1 MEFEHPIAGPAR
13 EAFAAGWAVSGGP
26 LTYRVHTACIV
37 AVQTAIEHADA
48 PRVLE
53 VTVDLGRL
61 EGMWALLFTR
71 REEQQAVHTR
81 TVSDVWRPLIDRDA
95 LAAAVDAVRR
105 DAGLSEARRTL
116 GGLAASALAAART
129 LLRALADLTGWTAL
143 RTAVRNAIA
152 AGRAEGMV
160 NAVAIA
166 AERLGTAGVRLDWD
180 IAFQHAYRS
189 LERLD
194 ELWAEADTWLA
205 RMLDG
210 AATDLG
216 RVLAGAAEDG
226 ASREEM
232 IDAAMDVLASDDAAA
247 VAFTVDWAMTTAADD
262 GALELYRSEGVQRVD
277 IITAGDGRVCETC
290 TGFEAGSPWSSLD
303 VPRLPTH
310 PVCRCCYAAD
320 VSLSH
325 FAAWFT

>member
-1 MEFEHPIAGPAR
+1 MR
-13 EAFAAGWAVSGGP
+13 
-26 LTYRVHTACIV
+26 
-37 AVQTAIEHADA
+37 TAIEHADD

-61 EGMWALLFTR
+61 EGMWARLFSR
-71 REEQQAVHTR
+71 RQEQQDEHTR
-81 TVSDVWRPLIDRDA
+81 AVTAAWRAMVDRDA
-95 LAAAVDAVRR
+95 VAMAVTAVRER
-105 DAGLSEARRTL
+105 AGLAEARRPL
-116 GGLAASALAAART
+116 GDLAAEALAAARA
-129 LLRALADLTGWTAL
+129 LLRALADHTGWTAL
-143 RTAVRNAIA
+143 RTAVRNALA
-152 AGRAEGMV
+152 VGRAEGAV

-166 AERLGTAGVRLDWD
+166 AERLGPHAVQLEWD

-210 AATDLG
+210 TASDLG
-216 RVLAGAAEDG
+216 RALAGAAEDG

-232 IDAAMDVLASDDAAA
+232 IDSAMDILVSDDAAA

-262 GALELYRSEGVQRVD
+262 GALALYQSEGVQRVD
-277 IITAGDGRVCETC
+277 VITAGDGRVCEAC
-290 TGFEAGSPWSSLD
+290 ASYEAGSPWSSLD

-310 PVCRCCYAAD
+310 PTCRCVYAAD

-325 FAAWFT
+325 FAAWLI

>member
-1 MEFEHPIAGPAR
+1 MHPIAGPAR
-13 EAFAAGWAVSGGP
+13 EAFAAGWASSGGP
-26 LTYRVHTACIV
+26 MTDRVRAACSV
-37 AVQTAIEHADA
+37 AVRTAIEHADA
-48 PRVLE
+48 PGVLE

-61 EGMWALLFTR
+61 EGMWARLFAR
-71 REEQQAVHTR
+71 RQEQQAAHTR
-81 TVSDVWRPLIDRDA
+81 SVTAAWRPLIDPE
-95 LAAAVDAVRR
+95 AVAITVDSVRER
-105 DAGLSEARRTL
+105 
-116 GGLAASALAAART
+116 GGLAEGRHPFGYLAAE
-129 LLRALADLTGWTAL
+129 ALADARILLGALADRIGWTAL
-143 RTAVRNAIA
+143 RTAVRNALA
-152 AGRAEGMV
+152 AGRAEGAV

-166 AERLGTAGVRLDWD
+166 AERLGAHDIRLEWD

-194 ELWAEADTWLA
+194 ALWAEADTWLA

-210 AATDLG
+210 AAADLG
-216 RVLAGAAEDG
+216 RVLAGAVEDG

-262 GALELYRSEGVQRVD
+262 GALTLYQSEGVQRIDV
-277 IITAGDGRVCETC
+277 ITAGDGRVCETC
-290 TGFEAGSPWSSLD
+290 IGYEAGSPWSTLD

-320 VSLSH
+320 VSLGH